1 MKPFKTNC
9 SYCRKSIIRANDRSI
24 HFCDNGCKGEWQK
37 RDGKPVTEEWLRDSY
52 LNNKM
57 NCTEIAHKVKRDPKS
72 VWNWLKGF
80 GIQTRAR
87 GYGQPK
93 NWIQKG
99 HRSLF
104 YGHKHTDE
112 ARRRMRLIA
121 LSDGRVPYDPLV
133 GSYMKGR
140 KGSDTPSWKGG
151 MTPERQSFYSSVDWK
166 KCVVKVWRRDDAKC
180 CRCGLD
186 HRTIE
191 RGHPRFHIHHIDSF
205 SIRSQRS
212 ILTNLVLLC
221 WPCHIWVHSKKNIM
235 GDYLGKG
242 H

>member
-1 MKPFKTNC
+1 MKPFKTKC
-9 SYCRKSIIRANDRSI
+9 SYCQKSIIRANDRSV
-24 HFCDNGCKGEWQK
+24 HFCDNSCKGEWQK
-37 RDGKPVTEEWLRDSY
+37 RDGKPVTAEWLRDAY
-52 LNNKM
+52 LNKRM
-57 NCTEIAHKVKRDPKS
+57 NCTEIAHKVRRDPKS

-80 GIQTRAR
+80 EIQTRSR

-93 NWIQKG
+93 NWIKKGDVSMFLG
-99 HRSLF
+99 HR
-104 YGHKHTDE
+104 HTKE
-112 ARRRMRLIA
+112 VKEKIRQSSIK
-121 LSDGRVPYDPLV
+121 DGRVPY
-133 GSYMKGR
+133 MKDGVHWL
-140 KGSDTPSWKGG
+140 KTPGAEHPNWRGG
-151 MTPERQSFYSSVDWK
+151 ITPERQAFYASEEWK
-166 KCVVKVWRRDDAKC
+166 KCVVKIWHRDDAKC

-186 HRTIE
+186 HRSIK